1 MMSGGLVVLFIGG
14 SRAGE
19 EGGGPCCKVT
29 IYHSAMFSLSTHS
42 SAALG
47 EGFASLEISWLEAE
61 LFLRISTFPVNT
73 VVLPIITRLLT
84 SLPSPPVM
92 NLHCEG

>member
-1 MMSGGLVVLFIGG
+1 MGGGLVVLFIGG

-42 SAALG
+42 GAALG

-61 LFLRISTFPVNT
+61 LFLRVP
-73 VVLPIITRLLT
+73 
-84 SLPSPPVM
+84 SLPVDTLVLSNNHPVTLLPSFPPLSV

>member
-1 MMSGGLVVLFIGG
+1 MMGGGLVVLFIGG

-42 SAALG
+42 GAALG

-61 LFLRISTFPVNT
+61 LFLRVPSFPVDT
-73 VVLPIITRLLT
+73 LVLSNNHPVTL
-84 SLPSPPVM
+84 LPSFIS